1 MKKPTLS
8 IITAVAVTGLMT
20 AGPALAGVSS
30 SKALKLCENEV
41 TARYGEAAKTKVN
54 YVKKGRLTKVSLKVR
69 GVSER
74 SFKVQCQIDGQ
85 QQITL
90 TDLRDNSVAAR

>member
-8 IITAVAVTGLMT
+8 IVTAVAFTGLL
-20 AGPALAGVSS
+20 AAAPASAVTS

-41 TARYGEAAKTKVN
+41 TARYGENAKTKIN
-54 YVKKGRLTKVSLKVR
+54 YIKNGRVTKVSLKVR
-69 GVSER
+69 GVSEK
-74 SFKVQCQIDGQ
+74 SFKVQCQIDGK